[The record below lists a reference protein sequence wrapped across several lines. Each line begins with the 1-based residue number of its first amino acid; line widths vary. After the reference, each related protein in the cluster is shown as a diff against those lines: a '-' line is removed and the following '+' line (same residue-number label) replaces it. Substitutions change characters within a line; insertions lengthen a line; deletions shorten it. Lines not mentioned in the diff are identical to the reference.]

1 MDVPIHFSHV
11 STKGAIET
19 IRYFKDLGANIT
31 CEVTPHHIYFS
42 DRDDLKVNP
51 PIRKEKDKKALLDMI
66 KKGYV
71 DCIATDHA
79 PHSKKEKEEG
89 KPGFIG
95 LETAFSTS
103 YMSLVKTGIISLNDL
118 IRLMSTN
125 PSKLLEIK
133 KGKIEEGYM
142 ADFTLIDLDKI
153 YEYKEQDILSKSK
166 NSLFLNQ
173 KLQGEIVRVYKKG
186 ILKYDL
192 NGKTL

>member
-1 MDVPIHFSHV
+1 M
-11 STKGAIET
+11 GA
-19 IRYFKDLGANIT
+19 KIT

-42 DRDDLKVNP
+42 DRKELKVNP
-51 PIRKEKDKKALLDMI
+51 PIRKEKDRLALLDMI

-79 PHSKKEKEEG
+79 PHSKEEKENG

-103 YMSLVKTGIISLNDL
+103 YMTLVKAGIISLNDL

-133 KGKIEEGYM
+133 KGKIKEGYM
-142 ADFTLIDLDKI
+142 ADFTLIDLDKV
-153 YEYKEQDILSKSK
+153 YEYKEEDILSKSK
-166 NSLFLNQ
+166 NSLFINQ
-173 KLQGEIVRVYKKG
+173 KLQGQIVRVYKKG